1 MELARRSKPYPLREL
16 DRENDQQMGNR
27 VLPYADEIYLDIHR
41 ESLLEH
47 SALFPTRFI
56 VTSVHVVSEG
66 NLLVVPRRK

>member
-1 MELARRSKPYPLREL
+1 
-16 DRENDQQMGNR
+16 MGNR

-41 ESLLEH
+41 ESLLEY

>member
-1 MELARRSKPYPLREL
+1 MELARRSKPYPFRDL
-16 DRENDQQMGNR
+16 DRENDQQTGNR
-27 VLPYADEIYLDIHR
+27 VLPYANEIYFYIHR

-56 VTSVHVVSEG
+56 VASVHVVSEG